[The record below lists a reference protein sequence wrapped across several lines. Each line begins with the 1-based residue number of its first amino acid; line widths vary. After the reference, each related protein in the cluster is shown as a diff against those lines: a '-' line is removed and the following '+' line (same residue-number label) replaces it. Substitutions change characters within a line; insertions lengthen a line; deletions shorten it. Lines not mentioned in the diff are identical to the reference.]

1 VGAPAARG
9 RNIVT
14 RRLVFVTQDVDPAHP
29 ALAATVAKIRA
40 LAALV
45 DELVVLADVVV
56 PTALPANARARSF
69 AAPTQLGRGLR
80 FEAALARELRPRPLG
95 IVAHMCP
102 IYAVLAGPPARLA
115 GVPVVLWFSHR
126 RRSRRLAAAVRL
138 SAGVVSVDR
147 QTFPFATPK
156 LVAIGHGIDLGEF
169 PCGPRPDRPGLRALS
184 LGRTSPSKG
193 IDRQIRAVALARER
207 GADVELDVY
216 GPSLTDE
223 ERRCRADLERLVA
236 GLELG
241 AAVRLHPPVE
251 RSAVPELLARHDCLV
266 NDTVAGA
273 VDKAVLEAGAACV
286 PAIASN
292 PGFESML
299 GDLGLHF
306 PPGDVEALAGRLAAL
321 AAWPVEER
329 TRVGGVLHERVA
341 AAHSVD
347 AWARRLLEVV
357 ER

>member
-1 VGAPAARG
+1 
-9 RNIVT
+9 VT
-14 RRLVFVTQDVDPAHP
+14 RRLVFVTQDVDPGHP

-56 PTALPANARARSF
+56 PAALPANARARSF
-69 AAPTQLGRGLR
+69 AAPNQALRGAR
-80 FEAALARELRPRPLG
+80 FEAALVRELVPRPLAV
-95 IVAHMCP
+95 VAHMCP

-126 RRSRRLAAAVRL
+126 RRSRRLDAAIRF
-138 SAGVVSVDR
+138 SSRVVSVDR
-147 QTFPFATPK
+147 QTFPVATPK
-156 LVAIGHGIDLGEF
+156 LVPIGHGIDLDEF
-169 PCGPRPDRPGLRALS
+169 PCAPRPDRPGLRALS

-193 IDRQIRAVALARER
+193 LDRQLRAVALAR
-207 GADVELDVY
+207 GHGVDVELHHY

-223 ERRCRADLERLVA
+223 ERRHRAELERLA
-236 GLELG
+236 GDG
-241 AAVRLHPPVE
+241 VFFHPAVE
-251 RSAVPELLARHDCLV
+251 RSAVPGLLAAHDCLV

-292 PGFESML
+292 PGFEEML

-306 PPGDVEALAGRLAAL
+306 PPGDAEARAGRLARL
-321 AAWPVEER
+321 AAQPVEER
-329 TRVGGVLHERVA
+329 TRVGRVLHDRVG
-341 AAHSVD
+341 AAHSVES
-347 AWARRLLEVV
+347 WARRLLEAA